1 MVQNVI
7 LIILIVALIACAVSL
22 YIVSCQLVKV
32 RKNDRMKRAFL
43 NNVGRE
49 IRTPLKSVVELSN
62 VISKTTYT
70 FRRTKSAILPTNCSI
85 MPT

>member
-62 VISKTTYT
+62 VISKDDLYLSKNEKRDITV
-70 FRRTKSAILPTNCSI
+70 
-85 MPT
+85 

>member
-7 LIILIVALIACAVSL
+7 LIILIVALVACAVSL

-49 IRTPLKSVVELSN
+49 GLR
-62 VISKTTYT
+62 
-70 FRRTKSAILPTNCSI
+70 
-85 MPT
+85 